1 MNKKFKITNERFHL
15 RYPSIALS
23 NTQGVFWLNLCK
35 FSFLF
40 RSTTLSFRFTG
51 MLKIVIG
58 QGLVQSNYAEFLTDQ
73 HKSQHNYLD
82 VFASETDWF
91 LETQIVISVLL
102 KKTLNSV
109 EKIYKNVT
117 NAGIVD
123 IEKKGITKNFET
135 EMNSVTNV

>member
-1 MNKKFKITNERFHL
+1 
-15 RYPSIALS
+15 
-23 NTQGVFWLNLCK
+23 
-35 FSFLF
+35 
-40 RSTTLSFRFTG
+40 